1 MEFTKLDYCQYLI
14 SSQINYTITNLAAH
28 IDNFSH
34 DAINRYLRGER
45 ITPSL
50 LWDNAKHQIMAHE
63 NAYIIFDD
71 TVLDKRYSKNIELT
85 RRQYSGNEH
94 GVLRGIGLVSCIY
107 VNPDTGQFWVIDYR
121 IYSPDSDG
129 KTKLDHV
136 SDMINSTV
144 APKKLPFRTVLMDS
158 WYAAQKLMQLID
170 SLGQGFTIAL
180 SKRTGLLM
188 TQVVRENTKPLNDLF
203 GMNQK

>member
-34 DAINRYLRGER
+34 DAINRYLRGELG
-45 ITPSL
+45 TPSQI
-50 LWDNAKHQIMAHE
+50 WDNAKHQIMAHE
-63 NAYIIFDD
+63 NAYIIFDEP
-71 TVLDKRYSKNIELT
+71 VLDKRYSKNIELT
-85 RRQYSGNEH
+85 RRQYSAACTSWWVLFAPNRLGNEH

-136 SDMINSTV
+136 SDMINSASV
-144 APKKLPFRTVLMDS
+144 PGGSFPPGQLPCGS
-158 WYAAQKLMQLID
+158 AQKATPRD
-170 SLGQGFTIAL
+170 
-180 SKRTGLLM
+180 
-188 TQVVRENTKPLNDLF
+188 NP
-203 GMNQK
+203 

>member
-85 RRQYSGNEH
+85 RRQYSAACRRE
-94 GVLRGIGLVSCIY
+94 
-107 VNPDTGQFWVIDYR
+107 DY
-121 IYSPDSDG
+121 S
-129 KTKLDHV
+129 
-136 SDMINSTV
+136 
-144 APKKLPFRTVLMDS
+144 FRRT
-158 WYAAQKLMQLID
+158 
-170 SLGQGFTIAL
+170 AL
-180 SKRTGLLM
+180 
-188 TQVVRENTKPLNDLF
+188 
-203 GMNQK
+203 GMNTECFVALVWLAAFT